1 MNISRCI
8 HRRAI
13 EADENKPKLQKNP
26 ELGRKGGAETA
37 YDFFYHI
44 TARVNHWDAIIIFFF
59 IVTLTTHRT
68 GRNKTTR
75 KTRGE
80 RERKLEVN

>member
-44 TARVNHWDAIIIFFF
+44 TARVNHWDAII
-59 IVTLTTHRT
+59 TNHSP
-68 GRNKTTR
+68 NWEKQDD
-75 KTRGE
+75 KE
-80 RERKLEVN
+80 N

>member
-1 MNISRCI
+1 M
-8 HRRAI
+8 
-13 EADENKPKLQKNP
+13 
-26 ELGRKGGAETA
+26 GGAETA

-59 IVTLTTHRT
+59 ISTLTTHRT

-75 KTRGE
+75 KTRGR
-80 RERKLEVN
+80 REKARG